1 MPTHHDDIE
10 KDQYEKI
17 NSLAA
22 KVEGL
27 TAAVDISNQL
37 NIETVKL
44 LKKALSY
51 EFWTI
56 IVLIAALVYGAI
68 GKDGLFAVR
77 QAVPVPTVPALPQ
90 GDQQAVIAPWHND
103 FDRHTFFRRLKTAA

>member
-1 MPTHHDDIE
+1 MSTNHDAIE
-10 KDQYEKI
+10 KDQYDKI
-17 NSLAA
+17 NSLVAR
-22 KVEGL
+22 VEGL
-27 TAAVDISNQL
+27 TAAVGVSNQI
-37 NIETVKL
+37 NIEMTRM

-77 QAVPVPTVPALPQ
+77 QAVPVPNVPALPHS
-90 GDQQAVIAPWHND
+90 DQQAVIAPWHND
-103 FDRHTFFRRLKTAA
+103 FDRFTQRRNVAA